1 MKCRA
6 LSKNHNIVWFGKT
19 GEEPDSLWYRLN
31 SGISGK
37 IDLSD
42 VTITSKG
49 VQFGDLDDAEFS
61 DLGNDRFSE
70 VTVKAYRF
78 TIDGVTYIGA
88 LYVNSKINGT
98 FYLNGF
104 QAGIFTLTQK
114 DIVPNYS
121 EDTDAVVDSLIQ
133 RLSVIKGELWYQ
145 VNFGLPLT
153 EKNRGVTIFDMT
165 IMDIITSHPGV
176 AQLDSFTSSIKNH
189 VYTFTG
195 QIRSVY
201 GNVAT
206 ISNSYLI

>member
-19 GEEPDSLWYRLN
+19 GEDPDALWYRLN

-37 IDLSD
+37 INLSD
-42 VTITSKG
+42 ITIIMES
-49 VQFGDLDDAEFS
+49 VRFGDLDGAEFS
-61 DLGNDRFSE
+61 DLGTDRFSE
-70 VTVKAYRF
+70 VTMETYSF
-78 TIDGVTYIGA
+78 TIDEATYLGFVD
-88 LYVNSKINGT
+88 VNSKINGT
-98 FYLNGF
+98 LYLNGSP
-104 QAGIFTLTQK
+104 AGIFTLTQK

-121 EDTDAVVDSLIQ
+121 EDADAVVDSLIQ

-201 GNVAT
+201 GNAAT
-206 ISNSYLI
+206 ISNAYLI